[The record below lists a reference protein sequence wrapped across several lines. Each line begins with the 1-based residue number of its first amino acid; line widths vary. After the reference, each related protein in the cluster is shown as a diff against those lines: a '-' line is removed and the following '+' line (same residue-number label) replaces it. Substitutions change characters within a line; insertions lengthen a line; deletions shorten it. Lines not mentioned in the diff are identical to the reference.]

1 MGVRVPPCAQHLI
14 VSLQSGTP
22 DSIETWNPVSLFT
35 PADKPGIKSFYMPSV
50 VRENIE
56 LLTDKL
62 TITIQKEDY
71 LPAFDKAL
79 KQFAKT
85 ANIPGFRKGMVPVGM
100 VKKMHG
106 LAIFTDEVLK
116 CTELGITDYLRKEQL
131 NIFAQPLPSDDNRA
145 DDFDINN
152 PKDYSFSFEIGLKPS
167 VELHL
172 DTISLPRYKIEVT
185 EAAINEEVEKL
196 QSKLGKMTEPET
208 VDSPE
213 HILNVLIEES
223 DAEGN
228 VIEEGIQKDNSLL
241 VKYFKPEYQ
250 QKLIG
255 LKKDDFVIFQLA
267 QAFDEKE
274 QEWLIKDLSVD
285 ASDPIQME
293 KFYKMTINKVGF
305 VEKRALDEEFFK
317 EAFPSKDITTE
328 SAFRSAI
335 QDEIQAQFDK
345 QSQNLLH
352 HEIYHAMLETI
363 KIDFPTTFLKKWM
376 QVGGE
381 KRKSI
386 EEVEAEFPGF
396 IAQLQ
401 WTLITDKIADEASL
415 DVDAE
420 EIRESTRQQ
429 IMGYFGGM
437 SMGGNLDWLDSY
449 VDRMMQDEQQMEST
463 YRRLLTEKIFI
474 YTESQIS
481 STETAITLEEF
492 NKLQEKHQH

>member
-1 MGVRVPPCAQHLI
+1 
-14 VSLQSGTP
+14 
-22 DSIETWNPVSLFT
+22 
-35 PADKPGIKSFYMPSV
+35 MPSV

-56 LLTDKL
+56 LLTDKI

-71 LPAFDKAL
+71 LPAFDKAM
-79 KQFAKT
+79 KQYAKT

-116 CTELGITDYLRKEQL
+116 CTETGISDYLRNEQL
-131 NIFAQPLPSDDNRA
+131 NIFAQPLPSDGNLA

-152 PKDYSFSFEIGLKPS
+152 PKDYSFSFEIGLKPT
-167 VELHL
+167 VDLHL
-172 DTISLPRYKIEVT
+172 DTISLPRYKVEVT
-185 EAAINEEVEKL
+185 EANINEEIEKL

-208 VDSPE
+208 ADSPE
-213 HILNVLIEES
+213 HVLNVLIEES

-228 VIEEGIQKDNSLL
+228 DIENGIHKDNSLL
-241 VKYFKPEYQ
+241 VKYFTPAYQ

-255 LKKDDFVIFQLA
+255 LKKDDFIILQLA
-267 QAFDEKE
+267 EAFDEKE
-274 QEWLIKDLSVD
+274 RDWLIKDLSVD
-285 ASDPIQME
+285 ASDSSQLE
-293 KFYKMTINKVGF
+293 KFYKMTINKIGF

-317 EAFPSKDITTE
+317 EAFPTKEITTE
-328 SAFRSAI
+328 AAFRDAI
-335 QDEIQAQFDK
+335 KVEIQAQWDK
-345 QSQNLLH
+345 QAQNLLH

-363 KIDFPTTFLKKWM
+363 KIDFPTNFLKKWM

-381 KRKSI
+381 KRKSV

-401 WTLITDKIADEASL
+401 WTLLTDKIADEASL
-415 DVDAE
+415 DVDVE
-420 EIRESTRQQ
+420 EIKESTRQQ

-481 STETAITLEEF
+481 TTETAITQEEF